1 MTALAL
7 RTGHHD
13 RISFYMPKT
22 RLNKRL
28 TWYYPTEKFNVFVVF
43 PAIALY
49 LIVVNPIQDLV
60 FVLY

>member
-1 MTALAL
+1 
-7 RTGHHD
+7 
-13 RISFYMPKT
+13 MPKT